1 MVAGSLKSLFCAL
14 QVTRLRY
21 TPRKFV
27 VHPDHSTLIVAESDH
42 AAVPAAERRVTEDG
56 METDGQQTEVWLP
69 NQWPNAVKF
78 LLCVL
83 DSGMVQALALPFG
96 ALSSLYITGH

>member
-1 MVAGSLKSLFCAL
+1 
-14 QVTRLRY
+14 
-21 TPRKFV
+21 
-27 VHPDHSTLIVAESDH
+27 
-42 AAVPAAERRVTEDG
+42 